1 MNKLARGLATA
12 AIASALIIAPAAAA
26 SASTYVPGAAA
37 PTAPTS
43 VEAGQTFTITF
54 PAGTFAPGELVTFVL
69 TGENAAGA
77 TLASTTSIQKNADA
91 TGGLT
96 VDVTLPAG
104 ASGDYTIVGV
114 GQESG
119 ATASASFTVA
129 AADSAAAPGG
139 LANTGA
145 DSAAAFWFAGGLLAL
160 GATTVI
166 TLNVVRRNRAQA

>member
-1 MNKLARGLATA
+1 MNKITRGLTTA

-26 SASTYVPGAAA
+26 NATYVPGAAE
-37 PTAPTS
+37 PTAPATA
-43 VEAGQTFTITF
+43 VAGETITVTF

-77 TLASTTSIQKNADA
+77 TLASTVSIDKNADA
-91 TGGLT
+91 AGGLT

-104 ASGDYTIVGV
+104 ASGDYDLVGI

-119 ATASASFTVA
+119 ITATAAFSVVA
-129 AADSAAAPGG
+129 ADAAGSDSDG